1 MATVTFDGVSRIYS
15 KDAERPAVDS
25 LNLDIADGE
34 FLVLVGPSGCG
45 KSTSLRMLAGL
56 EPTDSGSIRIDG
68 KDVTGVSPSDR
79 DVAMV
84 FQNYALYPNM
94 TVAQN
99 MSFALENRKM
109 DKALIKERVQEAAKI
124 LQMEDLL
131 DRKPANLSGGQR
143 QRVAMGRAIVRE
155 PAVFCMDEPL
165 SNLDAKLRVST
176 RAQISELQ
184 RRLGTTTVYV
194 THDQTEAMTMGD
206 RVAVLNA
213 GVLQQVAPTRDI
225 YDRPANTFVAGF
237 IGSPAMNLYDID
249 ASVLRRWGFEQAPEG
264 PLTVGI
270 RPEDWKQSSE
280 GEGGV
285 KFVIHHVEELG
296 HESYLYGDLTGED
309 GTVFSSTTRL
319 GGNTGVLV
327 EPRSHQSI
335 GETIW
340 LKPNTSNV
348 HIFDRESGNRIN

>member
-1 MATVTFDGVSRIYS
+1 
-15 KDAERPAVDS
+15 
-25 LNLDIADGE
+25 
-34 FLVLVGPSGCG
+34 
-45 KSTSLRMLAGL
+45 
-56 EPTDSGSIRIDG
+56 
-68 KDVTGVSPSDR
+68 
-79 DVAMV
+79 
-84 FQNYALYPNM
+84 
-94 TVAQN
+94 
-99 MSFALENRKM
+99 
-109 DKALIKERVQEAAKI
+109 
-124 LQMEDLL
+124 
-131 DRKPANLSGGQR
+131 
-143 QRVAMGRAIVRE
+143 
-155 PAVFCMDEPL
+155 
-165 SNLDAKLRVST
+165 
-176 RAQISELQ
+176 
-184 RRLGTTTVYV
+184 
-194 THDQTEAMTMGD
+194 MGD

-213 GVLQQVAPTRDI
+213 GVLQQVAPTREI

-335 GETIW
+335 DETIW